1 MDRQRGERI
10 EDDDSSFKIKILLEG
25 DVAVYRGERTF

>member
-10 EDDDSSFKIKILLEG
+10 EDDSSFKIKILLEG